1 MRHTH
6 RGRWFLAV
14 ATALAY
20 LALGAAVVTGAD
32 SKKPPAA
39 TKAPPAKAEAPKP
52 APAAP
57 KPAPAEPAD
66 APAAEPAAPS
76 GAAAATETVIVRED
90 GKIESLHAKN
100 EDIANVLELLSR
112 QYQLNVIASKN
123 VKGKVTA
130 DLYNVSI
137 DQVLD
142 AICRANGLKWTREDN
157 SIYINTAEE
166 ATAIKA
172 DESRLVTEVF
182 PLNYLTG
189 EDAVKLIAP
198 AVSPKATSA
207 ANTPSE
213 KGLPSG
219 ASGSTGA
226 NSFGLQDSII
236 VRDFPENLE
245 RVRDIL
251 KRMDRRPRQVLVE
264 ATILKVTLTDDTT
277 LGVDFNALSGI
288 DFHQMAT
295 TAPVGVTSTSVVDP
309 TLLPSNGTVSGVI
322 APVPSPGSGPLRPGA
337 WGQAQTQGFAGSGP
351 GLNIGFITSDVSV
364 FVRALEK
371 VTDVTVLSNPKVL
384 AVNKQ
389 RSQVLIGER
398 VPYLTTTASETTTMQ
413 TINFVDGGT
422 ELIFRPFISDDGYV
436 RMELHPKVS
445 KVELIGNPDSPMP
458 RETTTEI
465 TGNIIVKDGH
475 TVVIGGLFD
484 EEAKVDRSQVPW
496 LGNLPGLGWLF
507 RSNQDYTNRREIIIL
522 LTPHII
528 DDDEAANEI
537 GVQAADDA
545 KRRCLGQREGFSLI
559 TRERIQNLYLH
570 AAEKAWQDYEK
581 NHKPFDLSWALW
593 NTQVAL
599 NIAPN
604 NLKALRMKD
613 MILTEKRGESYE
625 PPNWTVWDSIN
636 DRMKEFDEAK
646 KSAAEEKAEQEKA
659 AASITPPTPTPPTP
673 TPPPPPPPP
682 ATKPPA
688 ALPAPSPAPKSPVN
702 PLPPAPEKKDAPA
715 ASAPKQQEK

>member
-6 RGRWFLAV
+6 RGRWLLAV

-20 LALGAAVVTGAD
+20 LALGAAAAAGAD
-32 SKKPPAA
+32 SKKPPVA
-39 TKAPPAKAEAPKP
+39 TQAPPARAE
-52 APAAP
+52 AP

-66 APAAEPAAPS
+66 TPAAEPAAPS
-76 GAAAATETVIVRED
+76 GAAAAPETVLVGED

-112 QYQLNVIASKN
+112 QYQMNVIASKN

-166 ATAIKA
+166 ATAIKT
-172 DESRLVTEVF
+172 DESRLVTEIF

-198 AVSPKATSA
+198 ALSAKATSA

-219 ASGSTGA
+219 SSGSVGA
-226 NSFGLQDSII
+226 NSFGLQDSVI
-236 VRDFPENLE
+236 VRDFPENME

-251 KRMDRRPRQVLVE
+251 KRMDRRPRQVLIE
-264 ATILKVTLTDDTT
+264 ATILQVKLTDTT
-277 LGVDFNALSGI
+277 SLGVDFNALSGI
-288 DFHQMAT
+288 DFHQLSTTTAGIVDPT
-295 TAPVGVTSTSVVDP
+295 ALANNPLITAPV
-309 TLLPSNGTVSGVI
+309 
-322 APVPSPGSGPLRPGA
+322 PGPGPARPGP
-337 WGQAQTQGFAGSGP
+337 WGQARTEGFATPGN
-351 GLNIGFITSDVSV
+351 GLNIGFITNDVSI
-364 FVRALEK
+364 FVRALETI
-371 VTDVTVLSNPKVL
+371 TDTTVLSNPKVL

-389 RSQVLIGER
+389 RSQVIVGDR
-398 VPYLTTTASETTTMQ
+398 IPYLTTTTSETTAVQ
-413 TINFVDGGT
+413 TVNFLDVGT
-422 ELIFRPFISDDGYV
+422 ELIFRPFISDDGFV
-436 RMELHPKVS
+436 RLEVHPKVS
-445 KVELIGNPDSPMP
+445 SAVLIGDPLNPMP
-458 RETTTEI
+458 RETTAEVTC
-465 TGNIIVKDGH
+465 NVMVKDGH
-475 TVVIGGLFD
+475 TIVIGGLFD
-484 EEAKVDRSQVPW
+484 ETVKVDRSQVPG
-496 LGNLPGLGWLF
+496 LGNIPGLGWLF
-507 RSNQDYTNRREIIIL
+507 RSNTDSTERREIIVL

-528 DDDEAANEI
+528 DDEEAANDV
-537 GVQAADDA
+537 GVQTIDDA
-545 KRRCLGQREGFSLI
+545 KRRCLGMREGFSWI
-559 TRERIQNLYLH
+559 TRERIQTLYLH
-570 AAEKAWQDYEK
+570 AAEKAWQKYEK
-581 NHKPFDLSWALW
+581 DRKHSDLSWALW

-625 PPNWTVWDSIN
+625 PPNWTIWDSIN

-646 KSAAEEKAEQEKA
+646 KSAAEEKAEQQKA
-659 AASITPPTPTPPTP
+659 AA
-673 TPPPPPPPP
+673 
-682 ATKPPA
+682 
-688 ALPAPSPAPKSPVN
+688 PAPKPDAKPS
-702 PLPPAPEKKDAPA
+702 PPAPQKDAA
-715 ASAPKQQEK
+715 ATSAPKQ

>member
-6 RGRWFLAV
+6 RGRWFLVV

-20 LALGAAVVTGAD
+20 LALGAAAATGAD

-66 APAAEPAAPS
+66 TPAAEPAAPS
-76 GAAAATETVIVRED
+76 GAAAATETVMVSED

-112 QYQLNVIASKN
+112 QYQMNVIASKN

-166 ATAIKA
+166 ATAIKI
-172 DESRLVTEVF
+172 DESRLVTEIF

-189 EDAVKLIAP
+189 EDAVKLIVP
-198 AVSPKATSA
+198 ALSAKATSA
-207 ANTPSE
+207 VNTPSE

-219 ASGSTGA
+219 SSGSTGA

-236 VRDFPENLE
+236 VRDFPENME
-245 RVRDIL
+245 RIRDIL
-251 KRMDRRPRQVLVE
+251 KRMDRRPRQVLIE
-264 ATILKVTLTDDTT
+264 ATILQVKLTDTT
-277 LGVDFNALSGI
+277 SLGVDFNALSGI
-288 DFHQMAT
+288 DFHQLSTT
-295 TAPVGVTSTSVVDP
+295 TASVVDP
-309 TLLPSNGTVSGVI
+309 TALANNVLTTG
-322 APVPSPGSGPLRPGA
+322 PVPQHGSGPTKPGT
-337 WGQAQTQGFAGSGP
+337 WGQVRTEGFAAPGS
-351 GLNIGFITSDVSV
+351 GLNIGFITNDVSI
-364 FVRALEK
+364 FVRALETI
-371 VTDVTVLSNPKVL
+371 TDTTVLSNPKVL

-389 RSQVLIGER
+389 RSQVIVGDR
-398 VPYLTTTASETTTMQ
+398 IPYLTTSKSETVMVQ
-413 TINFVDGGT
+413 TVNFLDVGT
-422 ELIFRPFISDDGYV
+422 ELIFRPFISDDGFV
-436 RMELHPKVS
+436 RLEIHPKVS
-445 KVELIGNPDSPMP
+445 SAVLIGDPLNPMP
-458 RETTTEI
+458 RETTAEVTC
-465 TGNIIVKDGH
+465 NVMVKDGH
-475 TVVIGGLFD
+475 TIVIGGLFD
-484 EEAKVDRSQVPW
+484 ETVKVDRSQVPG
-496 LGNLPGLGWLF
+496 LGNIPGLGWLF
-507 RSNQDYTNRREIIIL
+507 RSNTDSTERREIIVL

-528 DDDEAANEI
+528 DDEEAANDV
-537 GVQAADDA
+537 GVQALDDA
-545 KRRCLGQREGFSLI
+545 KRRCLGMREGFSWI
-559 TRERIQNLYLH
+559 TREKIQNLYIH
-570 AAEKAWQDYEK
+570 AAEKAWQKYEK
-581 NHKPFDLSWALW
+581 DRKPSDLSWALW

-613 MILTEKRGESYE
+613 VILTEKRGESYE
-625 PPNWTVWDSIN
+625 PPNWTIWDSIN

-659 AASITPPTPTPPTP
+659 AASITPPTPTPP
-673 TPPPPPPPP
+673 PPPPPP
-682 ATKPPA
+682 ATKPA
-688 ALPAPSPAPKSPVN
+688 AAAPAPN
-702 PLPPAPEKKDAPA
+702 PDAKPSPPAPEKKDAA
-715 ASAPKQQEK
+715 ATSAPEQ

>member
-6 RGRWFLAV
+6 RGRWLLAV

-20 LALGAAVVTGAD
+20 LALGAAAATGAD

-39 TKAPPAKAEAPKP
+39 TQAPPAKAEAPKP

-66 APAAEPAAPS
+66 TPAAEPAAPS
-76 GAAAATETVIVRED
+76 GAAAATETVMVSED

-112 QYQLNVIASKN
+112 QYQMNVIASKN

-166 ATAIKA
+166 ATAIKI
-172 DESRLVTEVF
+172 DESRLVTEIF
-182 PLNYLTG
+182 TLNYLTG
-189 EDAVKLIAP
+189 EDAVKLIVP
-198 AVSPKATSA
+198 AISAKGTSA

-219 ASGSTGA
+219 SSGSTGA

-236 VRDFPENLE
+236 VRDFPENME
-245 RVRDIL
+245 RIRDIL
-251 KRMDRRPRQVLVE
+251 KRMDRRPRQVLIE
-264 ATILKVTLTDDTT
+264 ATILQVKLTDTT
-277 LGVDFNALSGI
+277 SLGVDFNALSGI
-288 DFHQMAT
+288 DFHQLSTT
-295 TAPVGVTSTSVVDP
+295 TAGVVDP
-309 TLLPSNGTVSGVI
+309 TALANNVLTTG
-322 APVPSPGSGPLRPGA
+322 PVPQHGGGDARPGTWGQVRTEGFAAPGS
-337 WGQAQTQGFAGSGP
+337 
-351 GLNIGFITSDVSV
+351 GLNIGFITNDVSI
-364 FVRALEK
+364 FVRALETI
-371 VTDVTVLSNPKVL
+371 TDTTVLSNPKVL

-389 RSQVLIGER
+389 RSQVIVGDR
-398 VPYLTTTASETTTMQ
+398 IPYITTTASETTTVQ
-413 TINFVDGGT
+413 TVSFLDVGT
-422 ELIFRPFISDDGYV
+422 ELIFRPFISDDGFV
-436 RMELHPKVS
+436 RLEIHPKVS
-445 KVELIGNPDSPMP
+445 SAILIGNPLNPMP
-458 RETTTEI
+458 RETTAEVTC
-465 TGNIIVKDGH
+465 NVMVKDGH
-475 TVVIGGLFD
+475 TIVIGGLFD
-484 EEAKVDRSQVPW
+484 ETVKVDRSQVPG
-496 LGNLPGLGWLF
+496 LGNIPGLGWLF
-507 RSNQDYTNRREIIIL
+507 RSNTDSTERREIIVL

-528 DDDEAANEI
+528 DDEEAYNDVS
-537 GVQAADDA
+537 VQTLDDA
-545 KRRCLGQREGFSLI
+545 KRRCLGMREGFSWI
-559 TRERIQNLYLH
+559 TREKIQNLYIH
-570 AAEKAWQDYEK
+570 AAEKAWQKYEK
-581 NHKPFDLSWALW
+581 DRKPSDLSWALW

-613 MILTEKRGESYE
+613 VILTEKRGESYE
-625 PPNWTVWDSIN
+625 PPNWTIWDSIN

-659 AASITPPTPTPPTP
+659 AASITPPTPTPP
-673 TPPPPPPPP
+673 PPPPPPPP
-682 ATKPPA
+682 ATKPA
-688 ALPAPSPAPKSPVN
+688 AAAPAPN
-702 PLPPAPEKKDAPA
+702 PDAKPSPPAPEKKDAA
-715 ASAPKQQEK
+715 ATSAPEQ